1 VRRAWPRSGAAQP
14 AEPPLLDP
22 AILSGK
28 ARNKAS
34 GAGLSNCAYKLGFGR
49 KAFLETYKREL
60 PAINSRLD
68 IVP

>member
-1 VRRAWPRSGAAQP
+1 M
-14 AEPPLLDP
+14 LDP